1 MAAAGKA
8 GAAAASEGYRP
19 PNPATESQ
27 RGTGADRIRRPRRS
41 GCSTLWEECGA
52 VSGTRIRPERLKE
65 LTLLL
70 LIVVTVIAFWL
81 LVDNYL
87 SARFVNRVTQGVA
100 ITAVLA
106 AGQSLVILTRNIDL
120 SIGSIAGVSAY
131 VTGDI
136 LGNHGGTNSVVA
148 VFIAVGI
155 GALLGLINGV
165 IVAYGR
171 IPSII
176 VTLGTLAI
184 YRTWLISFGD
194 ARTITAD
201 SLPSWVVDLPRSTVV
216 SFGDYELRTMFLLA
230 VVVVVALQFVLGWLR
245 AGRMLYAVGSNAEAA
260 RQAGLP
266 ERRITVVAF
275 VACGALAG
283 LGGFLF
289 LARFG
294 TITVTAGRG
303 LELEAIAAAVVGGVS
318 TLGGS
323 GTVVGALFGA
333 ALIGLLDQSL
343 GRVPEVSEFMRD
355 AVLGILIL
363 LAVVVDGVITN
374 RLTARRP
381 IIAADSVPPTLLA
394 TGASP

>member
-1 MAAAGKA
+1 M
-8 GAAAASEGYRP
+8 SERS
-19 PNPATESQ
+19 E
-27 RGTGADRIRRPRRS
+27 RIIIRARSARRRM
-41 GCSTLWEECGA
+41 
-52 VSGTRIRPERLKE
+52 RPERVKE
-65 LTLLL
+65 ITLVL
-70 LIVVTVIAFWL
+70 LIIVTVVAFSF

-100 ITAVLA
+100 VTAVMA

-120 SIGSIAGVSAY
+120 SMGSIAGVSAY

-136 LGNHGGTNSVVA
+136 LGHQAGTNPVVA
-148 VFIAVGI
+148 VLIAVAI
-155 GALLGLINGV
+155 GALLGLVNGL
-165 IVAYGR
+165 IVAYGQ

-184 YRTWLISFGD
+184 YRTWLVSFGN

-201 SLPSWVVDLPRSTVV
+201 KLPQWLVDLPRSTVI
-216 SFGDYELRTMFLLA
+216 SIGDYELRTMFVIAIA
-230 VVVVVALQFVLGWLR
+230 VVLVLQFVLGWLR
-245 AGRMLYAVGSNAEAA
+245 PGRMLYAVGSNAEAA

-266 ERRITVVAF
+266 ERRIIVLAF
-275 VACGALAG
+275 AACGALAG
-283 LGGFLF
+283 LGGFLV

-323 GTVVGALFGA
+323 GTIVGALFGA

-363 LAVVVDGVITN
+363 LAVVVDGVLTK
-374 RLTARRP
+374 RFTARRP
-381 IIAADSVPPTLLA
+381 IMATDTGPPGTAAPPGPAPRAAVP
-394 TGASP
+394 

>member
-1 MAAAGKA
+1 M
-8 GAAAASEGYRP
+8 R
-19 PNPATESQ
+19 T
-27 RGTGADRIRRPRRS
+27 
-41 GCSTLWEECGA
+41 
-52 VSGTRIRPERLKE
+52 VTRLRPERIKE

-70 LIVVTVIAFWL
+70 LIVVTLIAFSF

-100 ITAVLA
+100 VTAVMA
-106 AGQSLVILTRNIDL
+106 AGQALVILTRNIDL
-120 SIGSIAGVSAY
+120 SVGSIAGVSAY

-136 LGNHGGTNSVVA
+136 LGDHTATNPVVA
-148 VFIAVGI
+148 IAIAVAI
-155 GALLGLINGV
+155 GAFLGLVNGM
-165 IVAYGR
+165 IVAFGN

-184 YRTWLISFGD
+184 YRTWLINFGD

-201 SLPSWVVDLPRSTVV
+201 SLPQWLVDLPQSTVI
-216 SFGDYELRTMFLLA
+216 SFGDYQLRTMFVLA
-230 VVVVVALQFVLGWLR
+230 VAVVLVLQFVLGWLR
-245 AGRMLYAVGSNAEAA
+245 GGRMLYAVGSNAEAA

-266 ERRITVVAF
+266 ERRITVAAF
-275 VACGALAG
+275 AACGALAG

-333 ALIGLLDQSL
+333 MLIGLLDQSL
-343 GRVPEVSEFMRD
+343 GRVPQVSEFMRD

-363 LAVVVDGVITN
+363 AAVIVDGLLTK
-374 RLTARRP
+374 RFTARRM
-381 IIAADSVPPTLLA
+381 IM
-394 TGASP
+394 SPQGTA

>member
-1 MAAAGKA
+1 M
-8 GAAAASEGYRP
+8 R
-19 PNPATESQ
+19 
-27 RGTGADRIRRPRRS
+27 
-41 GCSTLWEECGA
+41 L
-52 VSGTRIRPERLKE
+52 RPERVKE
-65 LTLLL
+65 LTLVF
-70 LIVVTVIAFWL
+70 LIAVTVLAFWI

-87 SARFVNRVTQGVA
+87 SARFVNRVTVGVA
-100 ITAVLA
+100 VTAVMA
-106 AGQSLVILTRNIDL
+106 AGQALVILTRNIDL
-120 SIGSIAGVSAY
+120 SVGSIAGVSAY

-136 LGNHGGTNSVVA
+136 LGDHAATTPVVA
-148 VFIAVGI
+148 VLIAVAI
-155 GALLGLINGV
+155 GALLGLVNGLV
-165 IVAYGR
+165 VAYGR

-201 SLPSWVVDLPRSTVV
+201 SLPQWLVDLPRSTVL
-216 SFGDYELRTMFLLA
+216 SIGDYEIRTMFVIALA
-230 VVVVVALQFVLGWLR
+230 VVVVLQFVLGWLR
-245 AGRMLYAVGSNAEAA
+245 VGRTLYAVGSNAEAS

-266 ERRITVVAF
+266 ERRITVIAF
-275 VACGALAG
+275 VGCGALAG

-294 TITVTAGRG
+294 TMTVSAGRG

-323 GTVVGALFGA
+323 GTIVGALFGA

-363 LAVVVDGVITN
+363 LAVVVDGLLTK
-374 RLTARRP
+374 RFTARRP
-381 IIAADSVPPTLLA
+381 IMPVDSTADTGPPTAGRLA
-394 TGASP
+394 SGAVP

>member
-1 MAAAGKA
+1 M
-8 GAAAASEGYRP
+8 SE
-19 PNPATESQ
+19 
-27 RGTGADRIRRPRRS
+27 RGGVR
-41 GCSTLWEECGA
+41 L
-52 VSGTRIRPERLKE
+52 RPERIKE
-65 LTLLL
+65 LTLVFL
-70 LIVVTVIAFWL
+70 VAVTVLVFWF

-100 ITAVLA
+100 VTAVMA

-136 LGNHGGTNSVVA
+136 LGDHAATSPVVA
-148 VFIAVGI
+148 VVIAVAI
-155 GALLGLINGV
+155 GALLGLVNGV
-165 IVAYGR
+165 VVAYGQ

-201 SLPSWVVDLPRSTVV
+201 SLPQWLVDLPRSTVL
-216 SFGDYELRTMFLLA
+216 SIGDYEIRTMFVIAL
-230 VVVVVALQFVLGWLR
+230 VVVVVLQFVLGWMR
-245 AGRMLYAVGSNAEAA
+245 VGRMVYAVGSNAEAA

-266 ERRITVVAF
+266 ERRITVIAF
-275 VACGALAG
+275 AACGGLAG

-343 GRVPEVSEFMRD
+343 GRVSQVSEFMRD

-363 LAVVVDGVITN
+363 LAVVVDGL
-374 RLTARRP
+374 LTRRFTGHRP
-381 IIAADSVPPTLLA
+381 IMPVDSSAETGPPAAGRLSNGAVP
-394 TGASP
+394 